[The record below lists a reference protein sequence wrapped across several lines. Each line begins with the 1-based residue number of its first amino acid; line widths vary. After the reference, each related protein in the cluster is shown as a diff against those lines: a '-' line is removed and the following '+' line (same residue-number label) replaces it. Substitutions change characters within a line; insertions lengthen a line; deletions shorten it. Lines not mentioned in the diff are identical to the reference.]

1 MNRAMQ
7 LKSLAGAVVSAMALS
22 LTFSAQAS
30 QGGEKP
36 LAVIDLPADATTPV
50 IATMKVGGH
59 DYRMVVD
66 TGAGNLFFHLPIAE
80 RDLAPVPMDA
90 TSSANPKELQG
101 DPGVRSFKVKK
112 FTVDGWTV
120 RPKHAAYAVD
130 LGPMAKEY
138 GVDGLLGVPYLA
150 QLSWHWDNRSRQLRG
165 YPYKSKAIADL
176 RSQLHCE
183 QLLQVDGVPG
193 IALTVGKEQ
202 ALFAI
207 DTSQMIASG
216 NIHPTIRRALSAHDA
231 IRATG
236 TRNPPA
242 NADGQ
247 PQSPTHFAQLRNV
260 SLGPTRLDGLVL
272 GEADANSR
280 LGRGLLAKF
289 NEVLLDFGSNQVCFP
304 AVAEVTADDL
314 SGYLAD

>member
-1 MNRAMQ
+1 M
-7 LKSLAGAVVSAMALS
+7 
-22 LTFSAQAS
+22 
-30 QGGEKP
+30 
-36 LAVIDLPADATTPV
+36 AVIDLPADPTIPV
-50 IATMKVGGH
+50 IAKMTVGRH

-66 TGAGNLFFHLPIAE
+66 TAAGNLFFHLPIAE
-80 RDLAPVPMDA
+80 RDLAPVPMDT
-90 TSSANPKELQG
+90 TSSAIPKELQA
-101 DPGVRSFKVKK
+101 DPGVRSFRVKK

-130 LGPMAKEY
+130 LGPMANEY
-138 GVDGLLGVPYLA
+138 GIDGLLGVPYLA

-165 YPYKSKAIADL
+165 YPYKSKVIADL
-176 RSQLHCE
+176 RSHLHCE

-207 DTSQMIASG
+207 DTSQVIASG

-242 NADGQ
+242 IAAG
-247 PQSPTHFAQLRNV
+247 PAQSPTHFAQLRNV

-272 GEADANSR
+272 GETESTSR
-280 LGRGLLAKF
+280 LGRGLLEKF
-289 NEVLLDFGSNQVCFP
+289 NEVLMDFGGNQICFP
-304 AVAEVTADDL
+304 SVAEVAPDDL
-314 SGYLAD
+314 SGYLAE